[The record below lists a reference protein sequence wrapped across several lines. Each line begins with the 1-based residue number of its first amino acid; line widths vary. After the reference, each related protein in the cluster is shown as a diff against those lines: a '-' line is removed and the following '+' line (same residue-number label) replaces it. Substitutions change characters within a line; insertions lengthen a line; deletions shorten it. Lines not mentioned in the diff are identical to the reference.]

1 MFKYE
6 VLITVAEEKIN
17 EVLIAIAEEL
27 HKFEKNNFTITFANN
42 KLYIEISDIKLFKEL
57 PKNILSCG
65 IVNKFT
71 IENRIDNN
79 ETNEF
84 YDLDNPASIVAETE
98 RIESILS
105 DAVFDEDTETES
117 FTSVLHQCNQENES
131 SKENCVTAQEN
142 EIKAKQFKIIDNNKK
157 NNAKLK
163 STKKV
168 KSQNTCNKLVPK
180 KFSREYVKKIY
191 QETKNTQEFGEK
203 LAEYLQLSE
212 DNPKEALIA
221 LISAVEQTDNVS
233 WFNIENRV
241 NSNKEI
247 TSYNHYT
254 KKIIAKN
261 LKEIFDLTMMK
272 FLKEVKNIM
281 KSSKTEAKNT
291 VQYFE
296 DINPVA
302 KETIEMTQQ
311 CSKSETNQ
319 QDPKEENFDEYWS
332 SIFSCMPKI
341 ITSDTQ
347 RINKISN
354 IEKQLEIINKR
365 QSVENRVKEVLEIM
379 EEPSLISDE
388 CFVSFSRNILM
399 KKKEIVIRK
408 ETPLY
413 EKMRFLQWSKLVQK
427 FVFKYYTDDP
437 NFRVDIARFLTE
449 LREIIMTA
457 EEKAT
462 IK

>member
-27 HKFEKNNFTITFANN
+27 HKFEKNNFTITFTNS

-57 PKNILSCG
+57 PKNIFSCG

-79 ETNEF
+79 ETKEF
-84 YDLDNPASIVAETE
+84 YNLNNPASIV
-98 RIESILS
+98 S
-105 DAVFDEDTETES
+105 ETES
-117 FTSVLHQCNQENES
+117 FTSILSQCAQENEP

-142 EIKAKQFKIIDNNKK
+142 EIKAKQLKIIDNNKK
-157 NNAKLK
+157 NNAKLN

-168 KSQNTCNKLVPK
+168 KRQNTSNELVPK

-191 QETKNTQEFGEK
+191 RETKNAQEFGEK

-212 DNPKEALIA
+212 KKSKEALIA
-221 LISAVEQTDNVS
+221 LISAVEQTDSIS
-233 WFNIENRV
+233 WFDIENRV

-247 TSYNHYT
+247 TFYNHYT

-281 KSSKTEAKNT
+281 KRTLRSSKTEAKNA

-296 DINPVA
+296 DINPVE
-302 KETIEMTQQ
+302 KETIELTQQ
-311 CSKSETNQ
+311 YSKPETNHQ
-319 QDPKEENFDEYWS
+319 EPNEKETFDEYWS

-341 ITSDTQ
+341 ITSDTK

-365 QSVENRVKEVLEIM
+365 QSVENRIKEVLEIM
-379 EEPSLISDE
+379 EEPNLISDE

-399 KKKEIVIRK
+399 KKKKIEIRK

-427 FVFKYYTDDP
+427 FVLKYYTDDP

-462 IK
+462 IR